1 MIDCDSRLKWLE
13 HRDKLTNKLESI
25 YLLDSYGKKLII
37 KYEIKF
43 QYSEDEGKKDEI
55 ECYIVTLSVG
65 NDLPHHGVYEEM
77 FEGYYYG
84 SEKLLRVLFDLDKA
98 KEFAEAKYNS
108 YR

>member
-1 MIDCDSRLKWLE
+1 MIDNSSKLTWLE
-13 HRDKLTNKLESI
+13 HRDKVTNKLESI
-25 YLLDSYGKKLII
+25 YLLDSYGIKLII

-43 QYSEDEGKKDEI
+43 QYSDDEDKKDKI

-65 NDLPHHGVYEEM
+65 NDLPHHGVYEEL

-84 SEKLLRVLFDLDKA
+84 SEKLLRVLFDLEKA
-98 KEFAEAKYNS
+98 KEFAEDKYYS